1 MKTLLI
7 TDSCSDLPVK
17 YAEDNNI
24 VIMPLS
30 YNFKGKSYQDDFG
43 KSISYKDFYSE
54 VRNGEMP
61 STSQINPSTF
71 EETFRKYVSQGYSLI
86 YIAFSSA
93 LSGTHNS
100 ACIARDTILE
110 ENPEA
115 DISVIDSKCASLGL
129 GLLVYN
135 ACERLKSGVSKE
147 ELVNWVENNKLKLNH
162 WFTVDDLHHLKRG
175 GRVSSTSAI
184 LGTLLDI
191 KPILIVNKEGKLIP
205 VAKVKGRK
213 KSIKTLLEALKERI
227 VDPENQ
233 VIAISHGDCEE
244 DARFLERL
252 IKESINVKDIVFNYI
267 GPVIGSHSGPGT
279 ITVFFFGKEREEN

>member
-1 MKTLLI
+1 
-7 TDSCSDLPVK
+7 
-17 YAEDNNI
+17 
-24 VIMPLS
+24 MPLS

-252 IKESINVKDIVFNYI
+252 IKESINVKDIIFNYI

>member
-252 IKESINVKDIVFNYI
+252 IKESINVKDIIFNYI

>member
-1 MKTLLI
+1 
-7 TDSCSDLPVK
+7 
-17 YAEDNNI
+17 
-24 VIMPLS
+24 
-30 YNFKGKSYQDDFG
+30 
-43 KSISYKDFYSE
+43 
-54 VRNGEMP
+54 MP

-184 LGTLLDI
+184 
-191 KPILIVNKEGKLIP
+191 
-205 VAKVKGRK
+205 
-213 KSIKTLLEALKERI
+213 
-227 VDPENQ
+227 
-233 VIAISHGDCEE
+233 
-244 DARFLERL
+244 
-252 IKESINVKDIVFNYI
+252 
-267 GPVIGSHSGPGT
+267 
-279 ITVFFFGKEREEN
+279 

>member
-24 VIMPLS
+24 LIMPLTF
-30 YNFKGKSYQDDFG
+30 NFKGATYQDDSG
-43 KSISYKDFYSE
+43 KSINYKDFYNE
-54 VRNGEMP
+54 MRKGEMS

-93 LSGTHNS
+93 LSGTYNS
-100 ACIARDTILE
+100 ACIARDAILE
-110 ENPEA
+110 ENPDA
-115 DISVIDSKCASLGL
+115 DISIIDSKCASLGL

-135 ACERLKSGVSKE
+135 ACEKLKTGDSKE
-147 ELVNWVENNKLKLNH
+147 DVVNWVENSKLKLNH

-191 KPILIVNKEGKLIP
+191 KPILKVNTEGKLVP
-205 VAKVKGRK
+205 VTKVKGRK
-213 KSIKTLLEALKERI
+213 KSIKSLADTLKERI
-227 VDPENQ
+227 IDPENQ

-244 DARFLERL
+244 DARLLEKL
-252 IKESINVKDIVFNYI
+252 IKENVKVKDVIINYV
-267 GPVIGSHSGPGT
+267 GPVVGSHSGPGT
-279 ITVFFFGKEREEN
+279 IALFFFSKDRGDN

>member
-71 EETFRKYVSQGYSLI
+71 EETFHKYVSQGYSLI

-252 IKESINVKDIVFNYI
+252 IKESINVKDIIFNYI

>member
-1 MKTLLI
+1 
-7 TDSCSDLPVK
+7 
-17 YAEDNNI
+17 
-24 VIMPLS
+24 MPLTFQ
-30 YNFKGKSYQDDFG
+30 FKGVEYKDDFG
-43 KSISYKDFYSE
+43 KSISYKDFYNE
-54 VRNGEMP
+54 VRKGEMS

-71 EETFRKYVSQGYSLI
+71 AESFKKYVSEGYSLI

-93 LSGTHNS
+93 LSGTYNS
-100 ACIARDTILE
+100 ACIARDNILDE
-110 ENPEA
+110 YPDS

-135 ACERLKSGVSKE
+135 ACEKLKSGESKE
-147 ELVNWVENNKLKLNH
+147 AVVNWVESNKLKLNH

-191 KPILIVNKEGKLIP
+191 KPILKVNTDGKLVP
-205 VAKVKGRK
+205 VTKVKGRK
-213 KSIKTLLEALKERI
+213 KSIKSLADLLKQRI
-227 VDPENQ
+227 VNPENQ

-244 DARFLERL
+244 DARLLEKL
-252 IKESINVKDIVFNYI
+252 IKEEVNVKDVILNYV

-279 ITVFFFGKEREEN
+279 IALFFFGNDRGDD

>member
-24 VIMPLS
+24 LIMSLS
-30 YNFKGKSYQDDFG
+30 FNFKGVNYKDDFG

-54 VRNGEMP
+54 VRKGEMT

-71 EETFRKYVSQGYSLI
+71 EEAFRKYVSQGYSLI

-100 ACIARDTILE
+100 ACIARDSILE
-110 ENPEA
+110 ENPDA
-115 DISVIDSKCASLGL
+115 DISIIDSKCASLGL

-135 ACERLKSGVSKE
+135 ACEKLKAGESKE
-147 ELVNWVENNKLKLNH
+147 DVVNWVENNKLKLNH

-191 KPILIVNKEGKLIP
+191 KPILKVNDEGKLVP
-205 VAKVKGRK
+205 VTKIKGRK
-213 KSIKTLLEALKERI
+213 KSIKSLADTLKQRI
-227 VDPENQ
+227 VNPEDQ

-244 DARFLERL
+244 DARLLEKF
-252 IKESINVKDIVFNYI
+252 IKEDIKVKDVIFNYV
-267 GPVIGSHSGPGT
+267 GPVVGSHSGPGT
-279 ITVFFFGKEREEN
+279 IALFFFGKDRGDN